1 LECAGTKKRAAVAG
15 SSSEM
20 KQREQQGTADLRF
33 GGEGIG
39 LSADLDPA
47 TKSRMK
53 VRLFLLDVVG
63 K

>member
-1 LECAGTKKRAAVAG
+1 
-15 SSSEM
+15 M